1 MTLTVPRRHAAP
13 PAAGVTQWLFPLK
26 LVVKTR
32 VKTYDKTYDSSGS
45 CTECTTERAEPE
57 GGACPVRARR

>member
-1 MTLTVPRRHAAP
+1 MTLTVTRLVPAP
-13 PAAGVTQWLFPLK
+13 PAGVTQWLFPLK
-26 LVVKTR
+26 PV

-57 GGACPVRARR
+57 GGACPVRARSRR